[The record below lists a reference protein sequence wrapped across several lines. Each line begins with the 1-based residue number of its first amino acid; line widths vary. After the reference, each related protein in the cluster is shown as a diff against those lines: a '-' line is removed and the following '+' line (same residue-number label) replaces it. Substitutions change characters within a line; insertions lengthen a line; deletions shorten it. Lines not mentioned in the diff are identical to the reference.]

1 MEGLRAALDAAID
14 FGLAAIERGAERAP
28 PIPAVLLTQARVA
41 ARSGVT
47 LDTVLRR
54 YFAGYAL
61 LADFLI
67 EEAEH
72 TELLDGA
79 ALKRLLRSQAALFDR
94 LLAAVS
100 EEHGRDAAETHR
112 TAEKGRAEQVQRLLD
127 GELVEASALAYD
139 LDVHHLGLIAHGV
152 GAERAIRELAGAL
165 DRRVLIVAREDSA
178 VWAWLG
184 GRRSFDIEGLE
195 RALAS
200 AWPASASLA
209 IGEPARGFAGWRRT
223 YRQAGA
229 ALPIALRS
237 RRSYVRYGEVAVL
250 ASILRDDLLIFTLR
264 EQYLAPL
271 ASERDGGEAL
281 RGTLRAYLAAERNTT
296 STAAALGVSRQTVV
310 NRLHTVEERLGRQI
324 KNSIAELEAALQ
336 IDELGYDQTPYK
348 VSTQEGEL
356 TSTAHLPL

>member
-1 MEGLRAALDAAID
+1 
-14 FGLAAIERGAERAP
+14 
-28 PIPAVLLTQARVA
+28 
-41 ARSGVT
+41 
-47 LDTVLRR
+47 
-54 YFAGYAL
+54 
-61 LADFLI
+61 
-67 EEAEH
+67 
-72 TELLDGA
+72 
-79 ALKRLLRSQAALFDR
+79 
-94 LLAAVS
+94 
-100 EEHGRDAAETHR
+100 
-112 TAEKGRAEQVQRLLD
+112 
-127 GELVEASALAYD
+127 
-139 LDVHHLGLIAHGV
+139 
-152 GAERAIRELAGAL
+152 
-165 DRRVLIVAREDSA
+165 
-178 VWAWLG
+178 
-184 GRRSFDIEGLE
+184 
-195 RALAS
+195 
-200 AWPASASLA
+200 LA